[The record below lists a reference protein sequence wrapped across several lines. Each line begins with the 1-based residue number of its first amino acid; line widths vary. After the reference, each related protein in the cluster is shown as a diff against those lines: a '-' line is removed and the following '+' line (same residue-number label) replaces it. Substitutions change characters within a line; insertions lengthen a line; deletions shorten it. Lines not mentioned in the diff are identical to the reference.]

1 MKMDYPE
8 FIEKEM
14 REPDFKCPLCG
25 APLYITDQ
33 GNHEW
38 TFHCSSGA
46 ARFWDFPRGSAELR
60 IAKQHW
66 DQSKKE
72 LVKNRLQ

>member
-1 MKMDYPE
+1 MNTDYPA
-8 FIEKEM
+8 FILKEM
-14 REPDFKCPLCG
+14 KSPDFRCPVCG
-25 APLYITDQ
+25 APLYVTDQ

-38 TFHCSSGA
+38 TFHCSSSA
-46 ARFWDFPRGSAELR
+46 ARFWDFPRGSTELR

-72 LVKNRLQ
+72 LVKNMLQ